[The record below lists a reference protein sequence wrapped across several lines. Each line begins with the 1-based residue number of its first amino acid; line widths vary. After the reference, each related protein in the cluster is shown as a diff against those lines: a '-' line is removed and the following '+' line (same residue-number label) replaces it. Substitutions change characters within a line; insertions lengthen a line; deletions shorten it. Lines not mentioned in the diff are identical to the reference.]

1 MEKGSTSNNH
11 LLLLIEK
18 YMNNNCSKEELE
30 QILNGAIKES
40 DELFEALKFQWSTL
54 EENALPG
61 DSHWD
66 KLFSSMMD
74 HAKEAT
80 LSEQQQSKEKRA
92 SETYLIGGSRR
103 RWMVRIAAAA
113 VVFFGLFAT
122 IFLISR
128 HDHQQIAQHARN
140 KPSMDDI
147 APGGNRAI
155 LTLANGK
162 KIILDTASNGTVAQ
176 QGGIKVIKIGGQLS
190 YSLKSNSPEVLY
202 NTITTP
208 KGGQYQLTLSDG
220 SRVWLNAASSLH
232 FPAAFSGK
240 ERKVELTG
248 EGYFEV
254 AHNKEKPFIVTANNM
269 DVQVLGTRFNIN
281 AYSDENSIKTTLLEG
296 SVRISKGNTTRIMI
310 PGDQASMDNLTG
322 EITIKK
328 DADLDEAVAWKNG
341 KFIFQSADI
350 KSIMRQLEKWYDVNV
365 VYDRNVT
372 DEEFVGSISRQ
383 VNISQILDMLKKAGS
398 IDFVIKGRTVIVK

>member
-1 MEKGSTSNNH
+1 
-11 LLLLIEK
+11 
-18 YMNNNCSKEELE
+18 MNNNCSKEELE

-40 DELFEALKFQWSTL
+40 DELFDALKFQWSTL

-61 DSHWD
+61 DPHWD

-74 HAKEAT
+74 HSKEAT
-80 LSEQQQSKEKRA
+80 LPEQQQSKEKRA

-103 RWMVRIAAAA
+103 RWMVRVAAAA

-128 HDHQQIAQHARN
+128 HDHQQIAQHTGN

-162 KIILDTASNGTVAQ
+162 KIVLDTASNGTLAQ

-269 DVQVLGTRFNIN
+269 NVQVLGTRFNIN

-365 VYDRNVT
+365 VYERNVT
-372 DEEFVGSISRQ
+372 NEEFVGSISRQ